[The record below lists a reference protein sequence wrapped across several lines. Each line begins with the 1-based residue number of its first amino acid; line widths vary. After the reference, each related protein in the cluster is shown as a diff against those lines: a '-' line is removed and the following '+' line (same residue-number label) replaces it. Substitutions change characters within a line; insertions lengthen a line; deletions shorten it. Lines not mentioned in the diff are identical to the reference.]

1 MAIRAPDGANK
12 EKMAKGHVQHGAG
25 EDFDGVELPEYSPQ
39 QRNQGRHP
47 IFLSKMPL
55 NEHLAYC
62 PDGGSQNKNRH
73 LDRRNHFSSSCA
85 SIALL
90 AFLRWG
96 SLVKKII
103 MMRMVG

>member
-1 MAIRAPDGANK
+1 
-12 EKMAKGHVQHGAG
+12 MAKGTRARIQHGAR
-25 EDFDGVELPEYSPQ
+25 EDFDGEEHPEHSPQ

-47 IFLSKMPL
+47 IFLPKMPL
-55 NEHLAYC
+55 IEDLADC

>member
-1 MAIRAPDGANK
+1 
-12 EKMAKGHVQHGAG
+12 MAKGTRARIQHGAR
-25 EDFDGVELPEYSPQ
+25 EDFDGEEHPEHSPQ

-55 NEHLAYC
+55 NEDLADC

-90 AFLRWG
+90 SFFQ
-96 SLVKKII
+96 
-103 MMRMVG
+103 VGGAWLIRR